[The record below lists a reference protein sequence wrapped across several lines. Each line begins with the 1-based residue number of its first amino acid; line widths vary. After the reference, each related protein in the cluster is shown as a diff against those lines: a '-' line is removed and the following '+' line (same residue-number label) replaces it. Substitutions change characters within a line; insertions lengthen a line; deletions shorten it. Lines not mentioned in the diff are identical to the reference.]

1 MNPAN
6 VAKVEPS
13 GSWQTLSVQDFFSD
27 VNWDNVA
34 VQKIPLPTMK
44 AGERSVNPN
53 MTVNEFFNAIPW
65 DGEAVIAAP
74 SNIDMTIPIQEESD
88 DLTLDDF
95 FGSF

>member
-13 GSWQTLSVQDFFSD
+13 GAWQTRSVQAFFSD
-27 VNWDNVA
+27 VNWENSA
-34 VQKIPLPTMK
+34 AQKIPLPTMK

-65 DGEAVIAAP
+65 DGETVIAAP
-74 SNIDMTIPIQEESD
+74 SNIDMAIPIQEEAD

>member
-6 VAKVEPS
+6 VAKVKPS

-34 VQKIPLPTMK
+34 VQKISLPTMK

-74 SNIDMTIPIQEESD
+74 SNIDMTIPIQEEAEG
-88 DLTLDDF
+88 LTLDDF
-95 FGSF
+95 FDSF